1 MNKGL
6 LYGIGGVVV
15 AGIGFGIYKF
25 INKKSEEPVE
35 EVIENVEETVTEE
48 VAKDDFLQKMMEEEA
63 EAEEATKNWSEREER
78 CRKEM
83 SEKASLKRSRYV

>member
-35 EVIENVEETVTEE
+35 EVAKESVKETSNE
-48 VAKDDFLQKMMEEEA
+48 VAEDDFLEKMMAEEK
-63 EAEEATKNWSEREER
+63 EAEEATKNWTEREER
-78 CRKEM
+78 CK
-83 SEKASLKRSRYV
+83 KRNG